1 MFGIGFTEIILIA
14 VLALLILGPE
24 KFPDMAKKAGRLFAQ
39 FQRMGREFKN
49 TVAELDVDDSPKAG
63 SPEADKPEADKEEEP
78 SSDSSPD
85 SSGDSSTNDS
95 NDDKRGE
102 A

>member
-1 MFGIGFTEIILIA
+1 MFGIGITEIILIV

-24 KFPDMAKKAGRLFAQ
+24 KFPDMAKKAGKLFAQ

-49 TVAELDVDDSPKAG
+49 TVADLDVDETKEHPPKKEEGEPKVDSLDDL
-63 SPEADKPEADKEEEP
+63 SPE
-78 SSDSSPD
+78 
-85 SSGDSSTNDS
+85 GDSL
-95 NDDKRGE
+95 DDLSDEGKNGDGGDKD